1 MLPVFSVTKDGELCL
16 KPIVQLVFEQ
26 LHHAGFREF
35 CFIVGKEKRAIED
48 HFTPDSSYVSM
59 LRKNDKNG
67 PSEDLQAFYE
77 MVEESTLV
85 WINQPEPRGFGDAVL
100 KAKPFIG
107 GDSFLVHAG
116 DSYIL
121 SENSKHLK
129 RLTEVSDM
137 MKTDATFL
145 VQQVEDP
152 RRYGVVEGTREGTGI
167 VHVTRVV
174 EKPLQPA
181 SKLAIM
187 PVYAFHPVILKAL
200 EVTQSGVGGEIQLT
214 DGIQKMVEWGLE
226 IRAVELEENDVR
238 LDIGSPELYWES
250 QSLSYRHS
258 VEKKRK
264 DDRPD
269 RA

>member
-1 MLPVFSVTKDGELCL
+1 MSNYTIQGFENSV
-16 KPIVQLVFEQ
+16 
-26 LHHAGFREF
+26 
-35 CFIVGKEKRAIED
+35 FIVGKEKRAIED
-48 HFTPDSSYVSM
+48 HFTPDSPYLSM
-59 LRKNDKNG
+59 LLKNGKSG

-77 MVEESTLV
+77 MVEESTLA
-85 WINQPEPRGFGDAVL
+85 WINQPELRGFGDAVL

-116 DSYIL
+116 DSYIV
-121 SENSKHLK
+121 SENSRHLV
-129 RLTEVSDM
+129 RLTEVSDAV
-137 MKTDATFL
+137 KADATFL
-145 VQQVEDP
+145 VQQVQDP
-152 RRYGVVEGTREGTGI
+152 PRYGVVEGTREGAG
-167 VHVTRVV
+167 VVRVTRVV

-214 DGIQKMVEWGLE
+214 DDIQKMVEWGLE

-258 VEKKRK
+258 VERKRK
-264 DDRPD
+264 DD
-269 RA
+269 